1 VLRSRQL
8 LLLAALGFASGL
20 PLYLTTQSLQAW
32 MRVEGVDLTTIGL
45 FGLVA
50 LPYSLKF
57 LWAPVMDRVVPPFLG
72 RRRGWLIITQ
82 VLLVGAI
89 AAMAAHDPAR
99 GLQFLALNA
108 VVIAFLSA
116 SQDIVGDAY
125 RTDVLSTRE
134 SAAGA
139 AVWVT
144 GYRIALITTGSVA
157 FFLAD
162 RITWPGAYVAMA
174 ALMLVGIG
182 ATLLA
187 AEPASAQAP
196 QSLLEAVVLPFRE
209 FLGRRGVMWG
219 LGVLAFIVIYRLPD
233 SFGAMMATPFLLDA
247 GYSQSEIGV
256 ARGAIGIAATIVGTL
271 TGGALVARIG
281 LNRALWIFAALQA
294 VSNAGYWILTGVEP
308 SQPMLVG
315 VMLVE
320 NFCGGL
326 VTAGFLGFLMSLC
339 APRFSATQF
348 ALLSSLLGVS
358 RDLLVAPSGAIAEAT
373 GWPLYFLGT
382 IAIAIP
388 GMMLLP
394 IMAPWGGERPVMSV
408 ERE

>member
-1 VLRSRQL
+1 
-8 LLLAALGFASGL
+8 
-20 PLYLTTQSLQAW
+20 
-32 MRVEGVDLTTIGL
+32 
-45 FGLVA
+45 
-50 LPYSLKF
+50 
-57 LWAPVMDRVVPPFLG
+57 
-72 RRRGWLIITQ
+72 
-82 VLLVGAI
+82 
-89 AAMAAHDPAR
+89 
-99 GLQFLALNA
+99 
-108 VVIAFLSA
+108 
-116 SQDIVGDAY
+116 
-125 RTDVLSTRE
+125 
-134 SAAGA
+134 
-139 AVWVT
+139 
-144 GYRIALITTGSVA
+144 
-157 FFLAD
+157 
-162 RITWPGAYVAMA
+162 MA

-187 AEPASAQAP
+187 PEPASTQAP
-196 QSLLEAVVLPFRE
+196 QSLLEAVVVPFRE

-271 TGGALVARIG
+271 TGGALVVRIG